1 MHIIFRAS
9 ELAEYVYCRRA
20 WWVRRV
26 QEISL
31 PDSPELQYG
40 VSVHA
45 DHNNRVDYAIGL
57 QYCGYLLIVVGI
69 VALLL
74 LLLDEVALRG

>member
-20 WWVRRV
+20 WWLRRV

-40 VSVHA
+40 ISVHA

-57 QYCGYLLIVVGI
+57 QYCGYLLIVIGI
-69 VALLL
+69 VAVVLLL
-74 LLLDEVALRG
+74 LGEVVLRR